1 MAEKSIPVS
10 VIMPVYNAGV
20 YLKPALESL
29 LEQTLKEIEI
39 IAVDD
44 GSTDGSGQLL
54 AEYAARNKRLKVISL
69 KRNGAAAARN
79 RGIEAARGKWL
90 WFADADDI
98 AAPDLAEKMYRRGE
112 ETDSDMVICQA
123 NFLDVDGKTT
133 LMKNTLV
140 VNRLPPTEPFSLPD
154 AGTFLFTNSAVW
166 NKLYRRDF
174 VIGKDIRFQ
183 NLSSCNDVAFGVLAL
198 AEAARICTVREALY
212 NYRIGISGNISA
224 SRGRCAANI
233 VMAARYVRDELER
246 RHFRQRIIDRFY
258 ARIVHSFAYE
268 YKQTAG
274 CWQKHKLL
282 KLFKAFLP
290 KALFKRQFKN
300 EAPIKD
306 LLFKKTKLGNKRVVR
321 LAGIKIAYH
330 KKEKAVPVRSAK
342 SDLHFRGFNQLAF
355 CIRSNLRKLPEN
367 VDLVV
372 GVPRSGIIPAYM
384 IALFL
389 NKPACSLNE
398 FVNGCRPANGNRPL
412 KEGTVRQVLVVDD
425 SVYSGSALKKTREI
439 LAPLAGKYELTY
451 LCIYSHPKADP
462 KPDIF
467 FETVPTP
474 RLFQWNY
481 LNHAVAGR
489 ACFDID
495 GVLCFDPSEEQ
506 NDDGP
511 KYVDFLLHAR
521 PLYIPGYKIAA
532 LVTSRLEKYRPQTEQ
547 WLRENGV
554 QYDKLYML
562 NVASKEERICLG
574 CHADFKAET
583 YKRLDDC
590 ILFVES
596 NSRQARQIAEKS
608 GKPVICAETDEMFG
622 NFGEVS

>member
-1 MAEKSIPVS
+1 ME
-10 VIMPVYNAGV
+10 
-20 YLKPALESL
+20 LTCRHL
-29 LEQTLKEIEI
+29 LVK
-39 IAVDD
+39 
-44 GSTDGSGQLL
+44 
-54 AEYAARNKRLKVISL
+54 
-69 KRNGAAAARN
+69 GA
-79 RGIEAARGKWL
+79 
-90 WFADADDI
+90 
-98 AAPDLAEKMYRRGE
+98 
-112 ETDSDMVICQA
+112 
-123 NFLDVDGKTT
+123 
-133 LMKNTLV
+133 
-140 VNRLPPTEPFSLPD
+140 
-154 AGTFLFTNSAVW
+154 
-166 NKLYRRDF
+166 
-174 VIGKDIRFQ
+174 
-183 NLSSCNDVAFGVLAL
+183 CNDVAFGVLAL

-474 RLFQWNY
+474 RLFQWSIEVSKDLEPSLTLGDRY
-481 LNHAVAGR
+481 L
-489 ACFDID
+489 
-495 GVLCFDPSEEQ
+495 
-506 NDDGP
+506 
-511 KYVDFLLHAR
+511 KLL
-521 PLYIPGYKIAA
+521 
-532 LVTSRLEKYRPQTEQ
+532 
-547 WLRENGV
+547 
-554 QYDKLYML
+554 
-562 NVASKEERICLG
+562 KEEIRR
-574 CHADFKAET
+574 FKTE
-583 YKRLDDC
+583 
-590 ILFVES
+590 
-596 NSRQARQIAEKS
+596 
-608 GKPVICAETDEMFG
+608 
-622 NFGEVS
+622 

>member
-1 MAEKSIPVS
+1 M
-10 VIMPVYNAGV
+10 
-20 YLKPALESL
+20 
-29 LEQTLKEIEI
+29 
-39 IAVDD
+39 
-44 GSTDGSGQLL
+44 
-54 AEYAARNKRLKVISL
+54 
-69 KRNGAAAARN
+69 
-79 RGIEAARGKWL
+79 
-90 WFADADDI
+90 
-98 AAPDLAEKMYRRGE
+98 
-112 ETDSDMVICQA
+112 
-123 NFLDVDGKTT
+123 
-133 LMKNTLV
+133 
-140 VNRLPPTEPFSLPD
+140 
-154 AGTFLFTNSAVW
+154 
-166 NKLYRRDF
+166 
-174 VIGKDIRFQ
+174 
-183 NLSSCNDVAFGVLAL
+183 LAL

-233 VMAARYVRDELER
+233 VMAARYVHDELER

-258 ARIVHSFAYE
+258 ARIAHSFAYE
-268 YKQTAG
+268 YQQTTG
-274 CWQKHKLL
+274 RWQKHKLL

-290 KALFKRQFKN
+290 KALFKRQFKD

-562 NVASKEERICLG
+562 NVASKEERIRLG

-622 NFGEVS
+622 NFGELS